1 MKQKFMKRLIVI
13 VTSISLF
20 LLSCERQAEWQYFLN
35 NQSDYRVHLGIDVWG
50 SDTTITIESHELKL
64 FHHDSAWGNA
74 VDFEE
79 LFLNDFDT
87 IFVNIEE
94 PMHVNKNIHLREN
107 WEFEI
112 IGGNK
117 YADGGTA
124 VYTFIID
131 NTHISQDTKK

>member
-1 MKQKFMKRLIVI
+1 MKQKFMKRPIVI
-13 VTSISLF
+13 VTLIALF
-20 LLSCERQAEWQYFLN
+20 LLSCEGEAEWQYFLN
-35 NQSDYRVHLGIDVWG
+35 NQSDYNVHLGIDVWG

-64 FHHDSAWGNA
+64 FHRNFAWGSA

-79 LFLNDFDT
+79 WFLDDFDT

-117 YADGGTA
+117 HSDGGTA
-124 VYTFIID
+124 IYTFTID
-131 NTHISQDTKK
+131 NTHISRDIK